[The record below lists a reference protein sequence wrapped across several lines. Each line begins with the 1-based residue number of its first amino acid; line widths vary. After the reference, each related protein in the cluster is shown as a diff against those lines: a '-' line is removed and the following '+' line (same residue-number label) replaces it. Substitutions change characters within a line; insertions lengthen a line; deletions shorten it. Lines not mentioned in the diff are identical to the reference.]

1 MGWAV
6 VWRSFLCVR
15 VPLVLEIKDLLGS
28 DGLGGPSFT
37 SKYRGGVPGLTAHL

>member
-1 MGWAV
+1 
-6 VWRSFLCVR
+6 VR

-37 SKYRGGVPGLTAHL
+37 SK